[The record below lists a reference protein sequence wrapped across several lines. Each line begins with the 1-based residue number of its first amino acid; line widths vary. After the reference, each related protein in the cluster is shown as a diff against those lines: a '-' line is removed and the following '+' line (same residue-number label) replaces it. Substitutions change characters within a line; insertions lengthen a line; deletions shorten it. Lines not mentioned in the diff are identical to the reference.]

1 MIAPK
6 DFPDLEVPRLRRG
19 EPHVVQTRGITLLRS
34 GHRAVRRLKN
44 QHTPSI
50 HGNKV
55 WNSSFLIMDELTR
68 QRRAGAIGPS
78 SHLMDIGCGWGP
90 LSIFAGR
97 RLGCRVTAVDADPD
111 VFPYLA
117 LHAAINQVEVETL
130 RCRFERLTKQRLSDV
145 DVITGADI
153 CFWDELTPVLFN
165 LIRRALGQGVN
176 RIIIADPGR
185 SPFYELA
192 ERCQQRFDARVVERR
207 TQTPRSLS
215 ADLLIVDKG

>member
-1 MIAPK
+1 MPL
-6 DFPDLEVPRLRRG
+6 DTPQPPRIKRG
-19 EPHVVQTRGITLLRS
+19 EAHTVHTRGLTLLRS
-34 GHRAVRRLKN
+34 GHREIRKLKRAN
-44 QHTPSI
+44 HVPTI

-68 QRRAGAIGPS
+68 RQRAGEIGPG
-78 SHLMDIGCGWGP
+78 SHLMHIGCGWGP
-90 LSIFAGR
+90 LAISAAK
-97 RLGCRVTAVDADPD
+97 RLGCRVTAVDADAD

-117 LHAAINQVEVETL
+117 LHAAINKVEVETL
-130 RCRFERLTKQRLSDV
+130 RCRFERLTKQRLNGV

-165 LIRRALGQGVN
+165 LIRRALGQGVK
-176 RIIIADPGR
+176 RVIIADPGR

-192 ERCQQRFDARVVERR
+192 ERCEARFNARVVERR

-215 ADLLIVDKG
+215 ADLLIVESD

>member
-1 MIAPK
+1 MTQDPSEI
-6 DFPDLEVPRLRRG
+6 EIPRIRRG
-19 EPHVVQTRGITLLRS
+19 EPHTVQTRGLTLLRS
-34 GHRAVRRLKN
+34 GHRAVRRLKRE
-44 QHTPSI
+44 HEPSI

-68 QRRAGAIGPS
+68 RQRAGEIGPG

-90 LSIFAGR
+90 LAIFAAK
-97 RLGCRVTAVDADPD
+97 RLGCRVTAVDADAD

-117 LHAAINQVEVETL
+117 LHAAINKVEVETL
-130 RCRFERLTKQRLSDV
+130 RCRFERLTKQCLNGV

-165 LIRRALGQGVN
+165 LIRRALGQGVK
-176 RIIIADPGR
+176 RVIIADPGR

-192 ERCQQRFDARVVERR
+192 ERCEARFNARVVERR

-215 ADLLIVDKG
+215 ADLLIVESD

>member
-1 MIAPK
+1 MTQ
-6 DFPDLEVPRLRRG
+6 DLPEFEIPRIQRG
-19 EPHVVQTRGITLLRS
+19 EPHTVQTRGLTLLRS
-34 GHRAVRRLKN
+34 GHRAVRRLKRE
-44 QHTPSI
+44 HEPSI

-68 QRRAGAIGPS
+68 LQRRGEVGPQT
-78 SHLMDIGCGWGP
+78 HLMDIGCGWGP
-90 LSIFAGR
+90 LSIFAAK
-97 RLGCRVTAVDADPD
+97 RLGCRVTAVDADAD

-117 LHAAINQVEVETL
+117 LHAAINKVEVETL
-130 RCRFERLTKQRLSDV
+130 RCRFERLTKQRLAGV

-165 LIRRALGQGVN
+165 LIRRALGQGVK

-185 SPFYELA
+185 SPFYALA
-192 ERCQQRFDARVVERR
+192 ERCEARFNARVVERR

-215 ADLLIVDKG
+215 ADLLIVEGD

>member
-1 MIAPK
+1 MTQDPSEI
-6 DFPDLEVPRLRRG
+6 EIPRIRRG
-19 EPHVVQTRGITLLRS
+19 EPHTVQTRGLTLLRS
-34 GHRAVRRLKN
+34 GHRAVRRLKRE
-44 QHTPSI
+44 HEPSI

-68 QRRAGAIGPS
+68 RQRAGEIGPG

-90 LSIFAGR
+90 LAIFAAK
-97 RLGCRVTAVDADPD
+97 RLGCRVTAVDADAD

-117 LHAAINQVEVETL
+117 LHAAINKVEVETL
-130 RCRFERLTKQRLSDV
+130 RCRFERLTKQRLNGV

-165 LIRRALGQGVN
+165 LIRRALGQGVK
-176 RIIIADPGR
+176 RVIIADPGR

-192 ERCQQRFDARVVERR
+192 ERCEARFNARVVERR

-215 ADLLIVDKG
+215 ADLLIVESD

>member
-1 MIAPK
+1 MTQDPSEI
-6 DFPDLEVPRLRRG
+6 ESPRIRRG
-19 EPHVVQTRGITLLRS
+19 EPHTVQTRGLTLLRS
-34 GHRAVRRLKN
+34 GHRAVRRLKRE
-44 QHTPSI
+44 HEPSI

-68 QRRAGAIGPS
+68 RQRAGEIGPG

-90 LSIFAGR
+90 LAIFAAK
-97 RLGCRVTAVDADPD
+97 RLGCRVTAVDADAD

-117 LHAAINQVEVETL
+117 LHAAINKVEVETL
-130 RCRFERLTKQRLSDV
+130 RCRFERLTKQRLNGV

-165 LIRRALGQGVN
+165 LIRRALGQGVK
-176 RIIIADPGR
+176 RVIIADPGR

-192 ERCQQRFDARVVERR
+192 ERCEARFNARVVERR

-215 ADLLIVDKG
+215 ADLLIVESD